1 MEGLIINGFSRLS
14 KEDRI
19 NWLVK
24 NFTNNSLKTK
34 EILSQYWLDNKEL
47 QKLHDEFS
55 ENTISNFFLPW
66 GIAPNLLIDG
76 EMYALPMV
84 TEESSVVAAA
94 ANAAKFW
101 LNKGGFSTQVLG
113 TTKLGHI
120 HFFYKGNK
128 EKFTNWFQNFLKIK
142 LEDATADITQNM
154 RSRGGGITSII
165 LQDNTA
171 KLEGYYFIEVSFDTR
186 DSMGANFINSCLEE
200 MAKILKEEMN
210 QSESFQSNE
219 KESLQV
225 TMSILSN
232 YVPDCRVRAEVCCEV
247 DELDVKV
254 MPPYEFA
261 IKFKQAIDIA
271 TVETFRATTHNK
283 GIMNGIDAVVIA
295 TGNDFRAVEACAHTY
310 ASRSGQYRGLTN
322 CSIEDNIFRFWLE
335 IPLALG
341 VVGGL
346 TKLHPLVR
354 ASLEILKNPTSEKL
368 MKIVAVSG
376 LAQNFAAI
384 RSLITT
390 GIQKGHMKMH
400 LLNILNQLGATNS
413 EKELLSNLF
422 KDQIVSHHR
431 VVKEFN
437 KLRRNS

>member
-1 MEGLIINGFSRLS
+1 MEGLIVNGFSRLS

-66 GIAPNLLIDG
+66 GIAPNFLIDG

-84 TEESSVVAAA
+84 TEESSVVAAS

-142 LEDATADITQNM
+142 LEDATAEITQNM

-219 KESLQV
+219 KESLQI

-254 MPPYEFA
+254 MSPYEFA
-261 IKFKQAIDIA
+261 VKFKQAIDIA

-295 TGNDFRAVEACAHTY
+295 TGNDFRAVESCAHTY

>member
-1 MEGLIINGFSRLS
+1 MEGLIVNGFSRLS

-66 GIAPNLLIDG
+66 GIAPNFLIDG

-142 LEDATADITQNM
+142 LEDATAEITQNM

-200 MAKILKEEMN
+200 MTKILKEEMN

-219 KESLQV
+219 KESLQI

-254 MPPYEFA
+254 MSPYEFA
-261 IKFKQAIDIA
+261 VKFKQAIDIA

-295 TGNDFRAVEACAHTY
+295 TGNDFRAVESCAHTY
-310 ASRSGQYRGLTN
+310 ASRSGKYRGLTN
-322 CSIEDNIFRFWLE
+322 CIIEDNIFRFWLE

-354 ASLEILKNPTSEKL
+354 ASLEILKKPTSEKL

>member
-1 MEGLIINGFSRLS
+1 MEGLIVNGFSRLS

-34 EILSQYWLDNKEL
+34 EILSQYWLDNKDL

-66 GIAPNLLIDG
+66 GIAPNFLIDG

-142 LEDATADITQNM
+142 LEDATAEITQNM

-200 MAKILKEEMN
+200 MTKILKEEMN

-219 KESLQV
+219 KESLQI

-254 MPPYEFA
+254 MSPYEFA
-261 IKFKQAIDIA
+261 VKFKQAIDIA
-271 TVETFRATTHNK
+271 TVETFRASTHNK

-295 TGNDFRAVEACAHTY
+295 TGNDFRAVESCAHTY

-422 KDQIVSHHR
+422 KYQIVSHHR